1 MKELRGKRGRKQQT
15 AKGRLYVYASNI
27 SSLESWTL
35 KSSV

>member
-15 AKGRLYVYASNI
+15 AKGRLYASNI